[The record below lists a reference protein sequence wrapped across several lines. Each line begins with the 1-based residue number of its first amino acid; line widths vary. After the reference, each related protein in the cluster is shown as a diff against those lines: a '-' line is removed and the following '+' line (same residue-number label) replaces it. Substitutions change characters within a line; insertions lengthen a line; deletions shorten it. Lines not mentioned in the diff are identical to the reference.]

1 MFSYLPFIV
10 IILVLLMST
19 IKILNEYERGVVFR
33 LGEFVAVRGPGL
45 ILVIPGLE
53 KMMKIDLRVVTMDVP
68 TQDIITKDNV
78 SMKLNGV
85 VYFRVNNPEKAVI
98 QVENFY
104 HATAQISQTTL
115 RSVAGQYELDDLLSS
130 REEINDRLQ
139 IILDELTEP
148 WGVKVT
154 NVELK
159 AIDLPEEMQRAMAK
173 QAQAERDKRAKI
185 IGAEGEFQAAKKLA
199 EAAEVLATQKDALT
213 LRYLDTM
220 RDVSQGSGKSSIIF
234 QSHWIFSTLLK
245 SSIYRPKF
253 PFGLFLQKKRLRK
266 LKKNSYW
273 SIKAMRGK
281 HGINY

>member
-1 MFSYLPFIV
+1 MFGIPFIAIAV
-10 IILVLLMST
+10 VLVLASV
-19 IKILNEYERGVVFR
+19 KILNEYERGVVFR
-33 LGEFVAVRGPGL
+33 LGSYAGVRGPGL
-45 ILVIPGLE
+45 IILIPGVE
-53 KMMKIDLRVVTMDVP
+53 KMMKVDLRTITMDVP

-85 VYFRVNNPEKAVI
+85 VYFRVNNPQKAVI
-98 QVENFY
+98 QVENYY

-139 IILDELTEP
+139 VILDELTEP

-185 IGAEGEFQAAKKLA
+185 ISADGEFQAAKKLA
-199 EAAEVLATQKDALT
+199 EAAEVLSHQKDAIT
-213 LRYLDTM
+213 LRYLETM
-220 RDVSQGSGKSSIIF
+220 KDISTGSGKSTTFFPLPIDIF
-234 QSHWIFSTLLK
+234 KNFSK
-245 SSIYRPKF
+245 
-253 PFGLFLQKKRLRK
+253 
-266 LKKNSYW
+266 
-273 SIKAMRGK
+273 
-281 HGINY
+281 

>member
-1 MFSYLPFIV
+1 MFGIPFIAIAV
-10 IILVLLMST
+10 VLVLASV
-19 IKILNEYERGVVFR
+19 KILNEYERGVVFR
-33 LGEFVAVRGPGL
+33 LGSYAGVRGPGL
-45 ILVIPGLE
+45 IILIPGVE
-53 KMMKIDLRVVTMDVP
+53 KMIKVDLRTITMDVP

-85 VYFRVNNPEKAVI
+85 VYFRVNNPQKAVI
-98 QVENFY
+98 QVENYY

-139 IILDELTEP
+139 VILDELTEP

-185 IGAEGEFQAAKKLA
+185 ISADGEFQAAKKLA
-199 EAAEVLATQKDALT
+199 EAAEVLSHQKDAIT
-213 LRYLDTM
+213 LRYLETM
-220 RDVSQGSGKSSIIF
+220 KDISTGSGKSTTFFPLPIDIF
-234 QSHWIFSTLLK
+234 
-245 SSIYRPKF
+245 
-253 PFGLFLQKKRLRK
+253 
-266 LKKNSYW
+266 KNFM
-273 SIKAMRGK
+273 K
-281 HGINY
+281 

>member
-1 MFSYLPFIV
+1 MIITWLPLIV
-10 IILVLLMST
+10 ILGVLLLSS
-19 IKILNEYERGVVFR
+19 IKIMNEYERGVVFR
-33 LGEFVAVRGPGL
+33 LGQYVGVRGPGL
-45 ILVIPGLE
+45 IIIIPGIE
-53 KMMKIDLRVVTMDVP
+53 KMFKVDLRVVTMDVP

-85 VYFRVNNPEKAVI
+85 VYFRVNNPAKAII

-139 IILDELTEP
+139 VILDELTEP

-173 QAQAERDKRAKI
+173 QAEAEREKRAKI
-185 IGAEGEFQAAKKLA
+185 ISADGEFQAAKKLA
-199 EAAEVLATQKDALT
+199 EAAEVLNTQKDAIT

-220 RDVSQGSGKSSIIF
+220 RDVSSGSGKSTVIF
-234 QSHWIFSTLLK
+234 
-245 SSIYRPKF
+245 PV
-253 PFGLFLQKKRLRK
+253 PMNFLD
-266 LKKNSYW
+266 SF
-273 SIKAMRGK
+273 SIKK
-281 HGINY
+281 Q